1 MIEEFHSRKYLSE
14 DKQQK
19 HFTNLVRIMNKSD
32 FENLKNSDI
41 KIDVRLQNL
50 YTTNNRVSNIQ
61 PVPGIIEMD
70 SFKMLCKRLGSIED
84 RSGDNYS
91 RYNNAMAK
99 ANTRISNRGSAKKNW
114 LYPLT
119 LYHHISIIRD
129 TRSYLLCMYCTDGHY
144 ETQER
149 YGNNCP
155 YSRSN

>member
-91 RYNNAMAK
+91 RYNNPNWEAASYI
-99 ANTRISNRGSAKKNW
+99 NVIRGISESYFKGIKKVGSNYSKKSSKEAIW
-114 LYPLT
+114 SALIVFRFDY
-119 LYHHISIIRD
+119 I
-129 TRSYLLCMYCTDGHY
+129 
-144 ETQER
+144 
-149 YGNNCP
+149 
-155 YSRSN
+155 